1 MAGNTGAE
9 KYIGKLML
17 DISDV
22 KKQIDEVNAWLGK
35 IGANINLEDKLSKKV
50 STALQK
56 LVDEAKKAGAE
67 AQKAVTDITKG
78 DNLHGL
84 ESNMAKVASV
94 VSTTVRTTQ
103 DGIGKVVSSVTSG
116 FDAAGNKIR
125 EFANAEG
132 EITRRTTEVTNA
144 VQQAVSIYQK
154 LFEVGTKIN
163 DMEAKG
169 DTKST
174 AYLKATQ
181 DVARLY
187 QELGKVDEATKKAAQ
202 STQEYARAEELFN
215 AAAEMAEQRATEA
228 AQKESAEIDRL
239 VQKVEQADERK
250 AAAAE
255 RAAEREAQAAEKAAQ
270 RELKEREKLTAMYRQ
285 MFDEQEKKHDLSNQ
299 ELQELDKL
307 IAKYQEYYSLESQK
321 IKAVN
326 SGDLENADIFRSR
339 AQAIWEEISA
349 IEAEKP
355 KLIELAGAAEQV
367 TKAIRDWQN
376 AANAGQVKSDS
387 IINKQEI
394 ENTKQA
400 LDGLIAK
407 YQEYY
412 NLESQKINAVHKG
425 DLDSADVFRS
435 RAQALWEEIQ
445 AIEAANP
452 KLAELASESDKVTAA
467 VQRWQTTAT
476 NGEMQ
481 AEKVFGT
488 QTIAKA
494 KQLYF
499 DLTDAIKN
507 YNAAKKAADSDGM
520 SGAQARI
527 DATMQEVQL
536 IEQAVQETNMESG
549 AKQQVLNY
557 IRQCTTAQAQ
567 HNAEIAGAAK
577 ETGNVV
583 MRTNELES
591 QMTGLLTRMFSIMAV
606 IRSISN
612 LIKSTVEYVSEYSD
626 KMNEIQMITLKTD
639 EEINDLANTYR
650 NLAEMMNVSSLDMAD
665 AAIYFTRQGL
675 GAEEIEKRLRNVTMY
690 AKAAN
695 VEFKDASEIITAVV
709 NSMGLAEQEM
719 EDGRNAAQRVADVFL
734 KVGDIAATN
743 GQEIGEAMQ
752 KAAAAAGAFG
762 MSFEWLA
769 SYIATVSETTR
780 QEARTIGTALNTI
793 IARLHQ
799 IKQQGY
805 NSEDET
811 KINDVQKALA
821 KIGVT
826 LMDNNNEWRDMDT
839 IFQEIGAQWDTLDG
853 KTKSYI
859 ATTMAGVKQQNV
871 FLALMNDLGKE
882 NLETTEHE
890 SRAWELYAKAIDSA
904 GTAEEKYAV
913 YKDSVAASQERLNI
927 AQEKFYALLDSSVI
941 KNWNDMLAGLITNIT
956 NGAEAWGSWNI
967 ILPAVASGI
976 LMVVTA
982 LKLTK
987 AHAAGI
993 ENLFTNHPIIT
1004 ATGAAAAALFVL
1016 VEALSTVANATAV
1029 ARGKFNEANEAL
1041 SEINKNVEQAKVMSN
1056 GLATMY
1062 EETGGKV
1069 RLTTADLEKYSSTL
1083 EEIEK
1088 ISPEAKKTVDAFRDG
1103 AIDQQTAVA
1112 KLNEEL
1118 EKYVKNEQIISGL
1131 NLVKKYNNYQG
1142 SDNSANAFT
1151 SGYNNWSEGWFG
1163 GKTGSEGF
1171 ASALKHAY
1179 EETLTWDTWQSALDL
1194 VTGKINV
1201 NSGKY
1206 MTQEIFDK
1214 IRDMVENDVDWSV
1227 IGGVIWRDMFS
1238 GDTSYDVN
1246 SAIKAEVNAMVDE
1259 VVNTAS
1265 MTMSE
1270 FDGSAVREKLVSM
1283 LFDIDGNMRNDL
1295 NESGKIVADFVN
1307 QMLNAG
1313 FDASQ
1318 LMSPYERL
1326 MGFAGNL
1333 FGKLS
1338 SDMVTQIA
1346 QISNNNPKIVDEIA
1360 DAYNQLIAMGF
1371 SKVDIAEIMKNANVY
1386 DWADATNLMIDHI
1399 KQSILNKTGYKQLG
1413 ELVEDDEGNETWD
1426 EGLWG
1431 ELDIET
1437 LKLIDS
1443 LVDAGVT
1450 LRDIQNVMDDS
1461 GSVDE
1466 FSSKISDLAKELGA
1480 ELPEEGDKATKSL
1493 KDLIKDIKTYKS
1505 EMSSLD
1511 KLYDK
1516 AVKNGKV
1523 TLDDVLGSG
1532 LADDYPELLMIYDN
1546 VDNLIAKI
1554 KELRELNVGKIAQ
1567 TVSDIMWNSESEAK
1581 RSPFADQIAEAGLT
1595 TLKEYRDML
1604 EQSGADFSE
1613 VDEYVNNSA
1622 DAIKEAAAKTEE
1634 AAETWLAAQ
1643 AKIAETTDQVN
1654 WAKSNGF
1661 IDQVNELQGTI
1672 ETNGVEAALDVWNGF
1687 TEEMRKAIANE
1698 YPNMIRA
1705 LNEVDQEIK
1714 KDSASTEAATKAQKN
1729 LNAELKNS
1737 ARYANAK
1744 NFKEIYEATKK
1755 LSEGTISAKDAYT
1768 AFNKEA
1774 DKVTKAY
1781 EDILDVQNKLA
1792 YNAKEINKDN
1802 QQSIDASDVSNLA
1815 SMLNMTADQILA
1827 DFPAA
1832 VAMFDELTSSTG
1844 DFTQALNALNEAAF
1858 IRITGT
1864 SEADFSEI
1872 KDGLISVQNMAQ
1884 ETVNM
1889 LLATGQWT
1897 IDTVPLNTEAWVQQK
1912 DGSWNLEKLTSV
1924 TQILKPTGANPFG
1937 RNSSVAQ
1944 KRDTTQKKKKN
1955 RSSGGG
1961 GGTKN
1966 NKANEHPQTEVEL
1979 MLNRM
1984 AQVQAIIESQQAFYQ
1999 SQSKYYNQTGQL
2011 QGVIGYSQKE
2021 IQVLEAQND
2030 VLRQNIEQIDKYR
2043 KQKEAEL
2050 EALDVS
2056 DDKYEEVRDDLER
2069 LQKAHQ
2075 EYTRQVI
2082 DNKTAID
2089 QLNETIKDTQ
2099 KKIRDMQ
2106 IKIREQIYKA
2116 IEDREKKAKNMLQN
2130 EITMENTILDIIK
2143 RKYEIERDKIIE
2155 NTEARITALQEEK
2168 DLLSEQ
2174 LRIRKEM
2181 AEEEDKAAKL
2191 AQLEAN
2197 YNRIVADPT
2206 RAKEAKK
2213 IQDEINALRKEMA
2226 WDAAEKEVE
2235 AQQDSIDQQIT
2246 SLEDYK
2252 QYIEE
2257 YYEDLFA
2264 HPAKLIEEM
2273 RNIITRT
2280 DDEILDWLKQNS
2292 EEYAASSENT
2302 QHQMVNTWSDTLD
2315 EMRGRIKTYWDE
2327 VEEIIAGGDDKIIQ
2341 FLIDN
2346 SEDYAKAGKLQ
2357 AEKYVDEWREELE
2370 DLHKAL
2376 EAAFTIDAPNYVVM
2390 DPGAGGS
2397 SGGGSGGGG
2406 GGGSSGGS
2414 QKNQNE
2420 TQKEDHG
2427 YSFVYKNKRYS
2438 DTGYVSKRQAQNGA
2452 NNHIDR
2458 LRSGATKA
2466 EADRWESLA
2475 RDTLYVYK
2483 NGGIADFTGPAWL
2496 DGSKRNPERILSP
2509 YQTKLF
2515 ESMVQA
2521 LEKMSTI
2528 SIPSMPNFG
2537 NLELTGSGGVNVGDI
2552 IVNVDNLDTDDDYEE
2567 LAEKVSEVLMERIGR
2582 TTVVGGLRINS

>member
-1 MAGNTGAE
+1 MAGKAGSE

-17 DISDV
+17 DITDIQAKAEEVNKILGKLGVGAKVDLSDKVSKEV
-22 KKQIDEVNAWLGK
+22 KKQLDEVVKTIEAGQKK
-35 IGANINLEDKLSKKV
+35 INDA
-50 STALQK
+50 
-56 LVDEAKKAGAE
+56 
-67 AQKAVTDITKG
+67 AQKAV
-78 DNLHGL
+78 
-84 ESNMAKVASV
+84 ES
-94 VSTTVRTTQ
+94 
-103 DGIGKVVSSVTSG
+103 I
-116 FDAAGNKIR
+116 NKI
-125 EFANAEG
+125 G
-132 EITRRTTEVTNA
+132 
-144 VQQAVSIYQK
+144 S
-154 LFEVGTKIN
+154 
-163 DMEAKG
+163 AKA
-169 DTKST
+169 DS
-174 AYLKATQ
+174 
-181 DVARLY
+181 
-187 QELGKVDEATKKAAQ
+187 
-202 STQEYARAEELFN
+202 
-215 AAAEMAEQRATEA
+215 
-228 AQKESAEIDRL
+228 KESALMDKLE
-239 VQKVEQADERK
+239 QKVLAFENKMQAEADKTLVKVESNAAK
-250 AAAAE
+250 EAAAVE
-255 RAAEREAQAAEKAAQ
+255 RAEDRKRAAREKEEKRYQQVWDKINYNERVKASEEASKREAAA
-270 RELKEREKLTAMYRQ
+270 
-285 MFDEQEKKHDLSNQ
+285 
-299 ELQELDKL
+299 LDTL
-307 IAKYQEYYSLESQK
+307 IKKYQEYYNLESQK

-339 AQAIWEEISA
+339 AQGIWEEISA
-349 IEAEKP
+349 IEAENP
-355 KLIELAGAAEQV
+355 KLAELAGTTEQV

-452 KLAELASESDKVTAA
+452 KLAELANESDKVTAA

-549 AKQQVLNY
+549 AKQQVLNF
-557 IRQCTTAQAQ
+557 IRQCITAQAQ

-719 EDGRNAAQRVADVFL
+719 KDGRNAAQRVADVFL
-734 KVGDIAATN
+734 KVGDSAATS

-752 KAAAAAGAFG
+752 KAAASAGAFG

-927 AQEKFYALLDSSVI
+927 AQEKFYSLLDSNVI
-941 KNWNDMLAGLITNIT
+941 KSWNDMLAGLITNIT
-956 NGAEAWGSWNI
+956 NGAEAWNSWNI

-993 ENLFTNHPIIT
+993 ENLFTNHPIVT
-1004 ATGAAAAALFVL
+1004 AIGAAAAALFVL
-1016 VEALSTVANATAV
+1016 VETLSTVANATAV

-1041 SEINKNVEQAKVMSN
+1041 SEVNANIQQANVMVN

-1069 RLTTADLEKYSSTL
+1069 RLTTADLEKYNSTL

-1088 ISPEAKKTVDAFRDG
+1088 ISPEAKKTVEAFRDG
-1103 AIDQQTAVA
+1103 AIDQQTAIA

-1118 EKYVKNEQIISGL
+1118 EKYIKNEQIISGL

-1142 SDNSANAFT
+1142 ADNSAGAFT

-1171 ASALKHAY
+1171 ANALKHAY
-1179 EETLTWDTWQSALDL
+1179 EETLTWDTWQSAGDL
-1194 VTGKINV
+1194 LTGKINV

-1238 GDTSYDVN
+1238 GDTSYDVK
-1246 SAIKAEVNAMVDE
+1246 SAIKDEVNAMVDE

-1270 FDGSAVREKLVSM
+1270 FDASAVRERLVSM
-1283 LFDIDGNMRNDL
+1283 LFDADGNMRNDL

-1399 KQSILNKTGYKQLG
+1399 KQSILKKTGYKQLG

-1567 TVSDIMWNSESEAK
+1567 TVSDIMWNSESEAN
-1581 RSPFADQIAEAGLT
+1581 RSPFAEQIAEAGLT

-1613 VDEYVNNSA
+1613 VDEYVNHSA
-1622 DAIKEAAAKTEE
+1622 EAIKEAAEATEE

-1698 YPNMIRA
+1698 YPNLIRA

-1737 ARYANAK
+1737 SRYANAK
-1744 NFKEIYEATKK
+1744 NFKEIYDATKK

-1802 QQSIDASDVSNLA
+1802 QQSIDAGDVSNLA
-1815 SMLNMTADQILA
+1815 SMLGMTADQILA

-1937 RNSSVAQ
+1937 RNSSVAN
-1944 KRDTTQKKKKN
+1944 KRDTTQKKN
-1955 RSSGGG
+1955 RSSGGGG

-2011 QGVIGYSQKE
+2011 QGVIGYSRKE
-2021 IQVLEAQND
+2021 IEVLTAQNE
-2030 VLRQNIEQIDKYR
+2030 VLQQNIDQIDEYR
-2043 KQKEAEL
+2043 KKKEAEL
-2050 EALDVS
+2050 ATLDVS

-2130 EITMENTILDIIK
+2130 EISMENTILDIIK

-2155 NTEARITALQEEK
+2155 NTDARITALQEEK

-2226 WDAAEKEVE
+2226 WDAAEKEVK

-2280 DDEILDWLKQNS
+2280 DDEILDWLKENS

-2302 QHQMVNTWSDTLD
+2302 QRQMVDTWGDTLD

-2327 VEEIIAGGDDKIIQ
+2327 VEEIIAGGDDNIIQ

-2390 DPGAGGS
+2390 DPSAGGS
-2397 SGGGSGGGG
+2397 SGGGSSGGG
-2406 GGGSSGGS
+2406 GGGSGGGGNKDKDTTEQKTKKWHVHGTDQQGRQTAFGVTYDTEKQAKDAVQKAQKQGWTNLSIS
-2414 QKNQNE
+2414 Q
-2420 TQKEDHG
+2420 
-2427 YSFVYKNKRYS
+2427 YKR
-2438 DTGYVSKRQAQNGA
+2438 
-2452 NNHIDR
+2452 
-2458 LRSGATKA
+2458 
-2466 EADRWESLA
+2466 
-2475 RDTLYVYK
+2475 
-2483 NGGIADFTGPAWL
+2483 GGIADFTGPAWL
-2496 DGSKRNPERILSP
+2496 DGTKQDPERILSP

-2521 LEKMSTI
+2521 LERMSTI

-2537 NLELTGSGGVNVGDI
+2537 GITSGSESNVSVGDI

-2567 LAEKVSEVLMERIGR
+2567 LARKVSEVLMERIGR
-2582 TTVVGGLRINS
+2582 TAVVGGLRINSI

>member
-22 KKQIDEVNAWLGK
+22 KKQIDDVNAWLGK
-35 IGANINLEDKLSKKV
+35 IGANINLEDKLSQKV
-50 STALQK
+50 SAALQK
-56 LVDEAKKAGAE
+56 LVNEAKQAGEEASKALAEGASKSKFDTIYEKMEQKMLAFENKMQAE
-67 AQKAVTDITKG
+67 AEKAI
-78 DNLHGL
+78 
-84 ESNMAKVASV
+84 AKADQ
-94 VSTTVRTTQ
+94 RAERE
-103 DGIGKVVSSVTSG
+103 
-116 FDAAGNKIR
+116 AA
-125 EFANAEG
+125 A
-132 EITRRTTEVTNA
+132 TE
-144 VQQAVSIYQK
+144 
-154 LFEVGTKIN
+154 
-163 DMEAKG
+163 
-169 DTKST
+169 
-174 AYLKATQ
+174 
-181 DVARLY
+181 
-187 QELGKVDEATKKAAQ
+187 
-202 STQEYARAEELFN
+202 RAEERKRQAREKQEQRYQQVWDKAARDREAQDAKEAAN
-215 AAAEMAEQRATEA
+215 IDKQIAKYEAQDAKRAASAEKAAEREEQARAKKEAAYNDMWHRAEQQREQELAAEEAKLEQEVAKAEEA
-228 AQKESAEIDRL
+228 AQRKAQIEEEA
-239 VQKVEQADERK
+239 AAK
-250 AAAAE
+250 AAAARAKQEADYQLVWDKASYEQRQAAIRQYQQDIENYSKALAAYFTEIDNLQKQLVSRNITEGSE
-255 RAAEREAQAAEKAAQ
+255 RYKAFTDNIARLKEEAQQ
-270 RELKEREKLTAMYRQ
+270 
-285 MFDEQEKKHDLSNQ
+285 
-299 ELQELDKL
+299 
-307 IAKYQEYYSLESQK
+307 
-321 IKAVN
+321 
-326 SGDLENADIFRSR
+326 
-339 AQAIWEEISA
+339 
-349 IEAEKP
+349 
-355 KLIELAGAAEQV
+355 AGASLDQAGKQTAASMQNVQTAVANLSKSSASIRDSKTPDYLKQV
-367 TKAIRDWQN
+367 TVAY
-376 AANAGQVKSDS
+376 
-387 IINKQEI
+387 
-394 ENTKQA
+394 NT
-400 LDGLIAK
+400 L
-407 YQEYY
+407 
-412 NLESQKINAVHKG
+412 
-425 DLDSADVFRS
+425 R
-435 RAQALWEEIQ
+435 
-445 AIEAANP
+445 
-452 KLAELASESDKVTAA
+452 
-467 VQRWQTTAT
+467 
-476 NGEMQ
+476 
-481 AEKVFGT
+481 
-488 QTIAKA
+488 
-494 KQLYF
+494 
-499 DLTDAIKN
+499 DAINN
-507 YNAAKKAADSDGM
+507 YNIAKKANNTSDMQTWQAEIDKQMGVI
-520 SGAQARI
+520 SGVEQIVGSLNIEKNVREQI
-527 DATMQEVQL
+527 VLKIQE
-536 IEQAVQETNMESG
+536 
-549 AKQQVLNY
+549 AKTLQDGFTKGVVGG
-557 IRQCTTAQAQ
+557 TTAAS
-567 HNAEIAGAAK
+567 
-577 ETGNVV
+577 
-583 MRTNELES
+583 ELES

-606 IRSISN
+606 IRSISS
-612 LIKSTVEYVSEYSD
+612 LIQNTVKYVSEYSD

-639 EEINDLANTYR
+639 AEVAELADTYR
-650 NLAEMMNVSSLDMAD
+650 DLAEMMNVSSLDMAD

-734 KVGDIAATN
+734 KVGDSAATS

-752 KAAAAAGAFG
+752 KAAASAGAFG

-982 LKLTK
+982 LKLTN

-993 ENLFTNHPIIT
+993 VNLFTKHPIVT
-1004 ATGAAAAALFVL
+1004 AIGAAAAALFVL
-1016 VEALSTVANATAV
+1016 VEAFSSVANATAV
-1029 ARGKFNEANEAL
+1029 ARGKFNEANEAV

-1088 ISPEAKKTVDAFRDG
+1088 ISPEAKKTVEAFRDG

-1171 ASALKHAY
+1171 ANALKHAY

-1283 LFDIDGNMRNDL
+1283 LFDIDGNVRNDI
-1295 NESGKIVADFVN
+1295 NESGKIVANFVN

-1338 SDMVTQIA
+1338 SDMVSQIA
-1346 QISNNNPKIVDEIA
+1346 QISNNNPKIVDAIA

-1399 KQSILNKTGYKQLG
+1399 KQSILKKTGYKQLG

-1466 FSSKISDLAKELGA
+1466 FSSKISDLSKELGV

-1532 LADDYPELLMIYDN
+1532 LVDDYPELLMIYDN

-1567 TVSDIMWNSESEAK
+1567 TVSDIMWNSESEAN
-1581 RSPFADQIAEAGLT
+1581 RSPFAEQIAEAGLT

-1622 DAIKEAAAKTEE
+1622 EAIKEAAAATEE

-1643 AKIAETTDQVN
+1643 AKIAETTEQVN

-1698 YPNMIRA
+1698 YPNLIRA

-2155 NTEARITALQEEK
+2155 NTDARIAALQEEK

-2226 WDAAEKEVE
+2226 WDAAEKEVK
-2235 AQQDSIDQQIT
+2235 AQQDSIDQQVT

-2257 YYEDLFA
+2257 YYEDLFE

-2390 DPGAGGS
+2390 DPSTGNSGS
-2397 SGGGSGGGG
+2397 SSSGGGG
-2406 GGGSSGGS
+2406 GSGSGGG
-2414 QKNQNE
+2414 K
-2420 TQKEDHG
+2420 TDHG
-2427 YSFVYKNKRYS
+2427 YSFTYGGKTYSKNGFKTQDEANSAMKERVKKEVGGTAGTSSSYVGQAIRAIQNSATVYAK
-2438 DTGYVSKRQAQNGA
+2438 
-2452 NNHIDR
+2452 
-2458 LRSGATKA
+2458 
-2466 EADRWESLA
+2466 
-2475 RDTLYVYK
+2475 
-2483 NGGIADFTGPAWL
+2483 GGIADFTGPAWL
-2496 DGSKRNPERILSP
+2496 DGTKQDPERILSP

-2537 NLELTGSGGVNVGDI
+2537 NLELTGNGSVNVGDI

-2567 LAEKVSEVLMERIGR
+2567 LADKVSEVLMERIGR
-2582 TTVVGGLRINS
+2582 TAVVGGLRINPI

>member
-35 IGANINLEDKLSKKV
+35 IGANINLEDTLSKKV
-50 STALQK
+50 SAALQK
-56 LVDEAKKAGAE
+56 LVDEAKKAGTEVEKAMQESAKTGVNTDELKKATQAWKEYYELMAKSQRAANSGQTNLAEFYEREAKAIIENVQALREQAE
-67 AQKAVTDITKG
+67 ATKTVQKAMQGYQAARQAGVDKAEAAARRDAAKAAREEAKAQQELQKEIDASNKAKQKAQQLIDNQKAAEERDAIEAMVTLLKRKADMETQATK
-78 DNLHGL
+78 
-84 ESNMAKVASV
+84 AV
-94 VSTTVRTTQ
+94 
-103 DGIGKVVSSVTSG
+103 
-116 FDAAGNKIR
+116 AAGNVDN
-125 EFANAEG
+125 ANLYLEQVKQIEAL
-132 EITRRTTEVTNA
+132 IA
-144 VQQAVSIYQK
+144 ALDK
-154 LFEVGTKIN
+154 LFPGLEK
-163 DMEAKG
+163 E
-169 DTKST
+169 
-174 AYLKATQ
+174 
-181 DVARLY
+181 ARLNDEVAQAELRRQAAVNTAKQKSEQINY
-187 QELGKVDEATKKAAQ
+187 KDQEAAVKAYADALVALYNKQAEINNLMASGKLKEG
-202 STQEYARAEELFN
+202 TQEYEDAMAALERCGNRAKEAGEKLAGMGVDANSAVEGMARVEE
-215 AAAEMAEQRATEA
+215 
-228 AQKESAEIDRL
+228 
-239 VQKVEQADERK
+239 
-250 AAAAE
+250 
-255 RAAEREAQAAEKAAQ
+255 AAEK
-270 RELKEREKLTAMYRQ
+270 L
-285 MFDEQEKKHDLSNQ
+285 
-299 ELQELDKL
+299 
-307 IAKYQEYYSLESQK
+307 
-321 IKAVN
+321 V
-326 SGDLENADIFRSR
+326 
-339 AQAIWEEISA
+339 
-349 IEAEKP
+349 
-355 KLIELAGAAEQV
+355 
-367 TKAIRDWQN
+367 
-376 AANAGQVKSDS
+376 
-387 IINKQEI
+387 
-394 ENTKQA
+394 
-400 LDGLIAK
+400 
-407 YQEYY
+407 
-412 NLESQKINAVHKG
+412 
-425 DLDSADVFRS
+425 
-435 RAQALWEEIQ
+435 
-445 AIEAANP
+445 
-452 KLAELASESDKVTAA
+452 ASEDRLA
-467 VQRWQTTAT
+467 VADTSGHLT
-476 NGEMQ
+476 
-481 AEKVFGT
+481 
-488 QTIAKA
+488 KA
-494 KQLYF
+494 KQLYI

-507 YNAAKKAADSDGM
+507 YNAEKQKGNELGM
-520 SGAQARI
+520 NTQQARI
-527 DATMQEVQL
+527 DGIMTEVGILQ
-536 IEQAVQETNMESG
+536 QAVQQSNLEAD
-549 AKQQVLNY
+549 AKQNILN
-557 IRQCTTAQAQ
+557 IIQQCTTAENQ
-567 HNAEIAGAAK
+567 HLASINKSVGA
-577 ETGNVV
+577 TG
-583 MRTNELES
+583 ELES
-591 QMTGLLTRMFSIMAV
+591 QVTGLVTRYLSLMAV
-606 IRSISN
+606 IRMISS
-612 LIKSTVEYVSEYSD
+612 LIQNTVEYVTAYSD

-639 EEINDLANTYR
+639 EEVAGLAETYR
-650 NLAEMMNVSSLDMAD
+650 DLAEMMNVSSLDMAD

-675 GAEEIEKRLRNVTMY
+675 SAAEIEKRLKNVTMY

-734 KVGDIAATN
+734 KVGDSAATS

-752 KAAAAAGAFG
+752 KAAASAGAFG

-882 NLETTEHE
+882 NAETTEHE

-913 YKDSVAASQERLNI
+913 YKDSVAASQERLNV

-956 NGAEAWGSWNI
+956 HGAEAWGSWNI

-993 ENLFTNHPIIT
+993 ENLFTNHPIVT
-1004 ATGAAAAALFVL
+1004 AIGAAAAALFVL
-1016 VEALSTVANATAV
+1016 VEAFSSVANATAV

-1088 ISPEAKKTVDAFRDG
+1088 ISPEAKKTVEAFRDG
-1103 AIDQQTAVA
+1103 AIDQRTAVE

-1142 SDNSANAFT
+1142 SDNSAGAFT

-1171 ASALKHAY
+1171 ANALKHAY

-1238 GDTSYDVN
+1238 GDNSYDVN

-1283 LFDIDGNMRNDL
+1283 LFDADGNMRNDL

-1346 QISNNNPKIVDEIA
+1346 QISNNNPKIVDAIA

-1399 KQSILNKTGYKQLG
+1399 KQSILKKTGYKQLG

-1443 LVDAGVT
+1443 LVDAGVN

-1532 LADDYPELLMIYDN
+1532 LVDDYPELLMIYDN

-1581 RSPFADQIAEAGLT
+1581 RSPFAEQIAEAGLT

-1622 DAIKEAAAKTEE
+1622 EAIKEAAEKTEE

-1698 YPNMIRA
+1698 YPNLIRA

-1714 KDSASTEAATKAQKN
+1714 KDSSSAEAATKAQKN

-1737 ARYANAK
+1737 SRYANAK

-1781 EDILDVQNKLA
+1781 EDILDVQNKLD

-1924 TQILKPTGANPFG
+1924 TQILKPTGSNPFG

-1944 KRDTTQKKKKN
+1944 KRDTTQKKN

-1966 NKANEHPQTEVEL
+1966 NKSNEHPQTEVEL

-1984 AQVQAIIESQQAFYQ
+1984 AQVQAIMESQQAFYQ

-2011 QGVIGYSQKE
+2011 QGVIGYSRKE
-2021 IQVLEAQND
+2021 IEVLTAQNK
-2030 VLRQNIEQIDKYR
+2030 VLQQNIDQIDEYR
-2043 KQKEAEL
+2043 RKKEAEL
-2050 EALDVS
+2050 ATLNVS

-2130 EITMENTILDIIK
+2130 EISMENTILDIIK
-2143 RKYEIERDKIIE
+2143 RKYEIERDRIIS
-2155 NTEARITALQEEK
+2155 NTESRITALQEER

-2174 LRIRKEM
+2174 LQIRKEM
-2181 AEEEDKAAKL
+2181 QEAEDKAAKL
-2191 AQLEAN
+2191 AQLEVQ
-2197 YNRIVADPT
+2197 YQRIMADPT
-2206 RAKEAKK
+2206 RRKEAQK
-2213 IQDEINALRKEMA
+2213 IKDQIDDLRNEIA
-2226 WDAAEKEVE
+2226 WEEAENEVK
-2235 AQQDSIDQQIT
+2235 AQQASIDQQT
-2246 SLEDYK
+2246 ESLEDYK

-2257 YYEDLFA
+2257 YYEDLFE
-2264 HPAKLIEEM
+2264 HPQKLIEEM
-2273 RNIITRT
+2273 RDIITRT
-2280 DDEILDWLKQNS
+2280 DDEIMAWLEQNS
-2292 EEYAASSENT
+2292 EEYANATENT
-2302 QHQMVNTWSDTLD
+2302 QQQMRDTWSDTLD
-2315 EMRGRIKTYWDE
+2315 EMRGRIRTYWDE
-2327 VEEIIAGGDDKIIQ
+2327 VEEIIAGGDDNIVQ

-2346 SEDYAKAGKLQ
+2346 SEDYAKAGRLQ
-2357 AEKYVDEWREELE
+2357 AEKYVEEWRDELE

-2376 EAAFTIDAPNYVVM
+2376 EEAFTIDAPNYSVLE
-2390 DPGAGGS
+2390 PSQGSGSGGS
-2397 SGGGSGGGG
+2397 SGGG
-2406 GGGSSGGS
+2406 GGGSSGGN
-2414 QKNQNE
+2414 QKTQKE

-2427 YSFVYKNKRYS
+2427 YSFVYKNKRYA

-2452 NNHIDR
+2452 DNHIDR

-2496 DGSKRNPERILSP
+2496 DGSMRNPERVLSP

-2521 LEKMSTI
+2521 LERMSTI
-2528 SIPSMPNFG
+2528 TVPTMPNFG
-2537 NLELTGSGGVNVGDI
+2537 KMDMTGGGSVSVGDI
-2552 IVNVDNLDTDDDYEE
+2552 IVNVDNLDTDADYEE
-2567 LAEKVSEVLMERIGR
+2567 LADKVSDVLMERIGR
-2582 TTVVGGLRINS
+2582 TAFVGGLRING

>member
-17 DISDV
+17 DISEV
-22 KKQIDEVNAWLGK
+22 QKQITEVNTWLGK
-35 IGANINLEDKLSKKV
+35 IGANINLEDTLSKKV
-50 STALQK
+50 SAALQK
-56 LVDEAKKAGAE
+56 LVDEAKKAGTEVGKAMQTGVSTDELKKATQAWKEYYELMAKSQRAANSGQTNLAEFYEREAKAIIENVQSLREQAE
-67 AQKAVTDITKG
+67 AIKTVQKAMQGYQAARQAGVDKAEAAARRDAAKAAREEAKAQKELQKEIDASNKAKQKAQQLIDNQKAAEERDAIEAMVTLLKRKADMETQATK
-78 DNLHGL
+78 
-84 ESNMAKVASV
+84 AV
-94 VSTTVRTTQ
+94 
-103 DGIGKVVSSVTSG
+103 
-116 FDAAGNKIR
+116 AAGNVDN
-125 EFANAEG
+125 ANLYLEQVRQIEAL
-132 EITRRTTEVTNA
+132 IA
-144 VQQAVSIYQK
+144 ALDK
-154 LFEVGTKIN
+154 LFPGLEK
-163 DMEAKG
+163 E
-169 DTKST
+169 
-174 AYLKATQ
+174 
-181 DVARLY
+181 ARLNDEVAQAELRRQDAVNTAKQKSEQINY
-187 QELGKVDEATKKAAQ
+187 KEQEAAVKAYADALVALYNKQAEINNLMASGKLKEG
-202 STQEYARAEELFN
+202 TQEYEDAMAALERCGNRAKEAGEKLAGMGVDANSAVEGMARVEE
-215 AAAEMAEQRATEA
+215 
-228 AQKESAEIDRL
+228 
-239 VQKVEQADERK
+239 
-250 AAAAE
+250 
-255 RAAEREAQAAEKAAQ
+255 AAEK
-270 RELKEREKLTAMYRQ
+270 L
-285 MFDEQEKKHDLSNQ
+285 
-299 ELQELDKL
+299 
-307 IAKYQEYYSLESQK
+307 
-321 IKAVN
+321 V
-326 SGDLENADIFRSR
+326 
-339 AQAIWEEISA
+339 
-349 IEAEKP
+349 
-355 KLIELAGAAEQV
+355 
-367 TKAIRDWQN
+367 
-376 AANAGQVKSDS
+376 
-387 IINKQEI
+387 
-394 ENTKQA
+394 
-400 LDGLIAK
+400 
-407 YQEYY
+407 
-412 NLESQKINAVHKG
+412 
-425 DLDSADVFRS
+425 
-435 RAQALWEEIQ
+435 
-445 AIEAANP
+445 
-452 KLAELASESDKVTAA
+452 ASEDRLA
-467 VQRWQTTAT
+467 VADTSGYLT
-476 NGEMQ
+476 
-481 AEKVFGT
+481 
-488 QTIAKA
+488 KA
-494 KQLYF
+494 KQLYI

-507 YNAAKKAADSDGM
+507 YNAEKQKGNELGM
-520 SGAQARI
+520 NTQQARI
-527 DATMQEVQL
+527 DGIMTEVGILQ
-536 IEQAVQETNMESG
+536 QAVQQSNLEAD
-549 AKQQVLNY
+549 AKQNILN
-557 IRQCTTAQAQ
+557 IIQQCTTAENQ
-567 HNAEIAGAAK
+567 HLASINKSTGA
-577 ETGNVV
+577 TG
-583 MRTNELES
+583 ELES
-591 QMTGLLTRMFSIMAV
+591 QVKGLVTRYLSLMAV
-606 IRSISN
+606 IRMINS
-612 LIKSTVEYVSEYSD
+612 LIQNTVEYVTAYSD

-639 EEINDLANTYR
+639 AEVAELADTYR
-650 NLAEMMNVSSLDMAD
+650 DLAEMMNVSSLDMAD

-734 KVGDIAATN
+734 KVGDSAATS

-752 KAAAAAGAFG
+752 KAAASAGAFG

-882 NLETTEHE
+882 NAETTEHE
-890 SRAWELYAKAIDSA
+890 SRAWELYTKAINSA

-927 AQEKFYALLDSSVI
+927 AQEKFYSLLDSSVI

-976 LMVVTA
+976 LMVVAA

-987 AHAAGI
+987 AQAAGI
-993 ENLFTNHPIIT
+993 ENLFTNHPIVT
-1004 ATGAAAAALFVL
+1004 AIGAAAAALFVL
-1016 VEALSTVANATAV
+1016 VEAFSSVANATAV

-1041 SEINKNVEQAKVMSN
+1041 SEISKNVEQAKVMSN

-1103 AIDQQTAVA
+1103 AIDQQTAVS
-1112 KLNEEL
+1112 KLNDEL

-1163 GKTGSEGF
+1163 GKNGSEGF
-1171 ASALKHAY
+1171 ANALKHAY
-1179 EETLTWDTWQSALDL
+1179 EETLTWDTWQSAGDL
-1194 VTGKINV
+1194 ITGKINV

-1283 LFDIDGNMRNDL
+1283 LFDIDGNVRNDI
-1295 NESGKIVADFVN
+1295 NESGKIVANFVN

-1346 QISNNNPKIVDEIA
+1346 QISNNNPKIVDAIA
-1360 DAYNQLIAMGF
+1360 DAYNQLISMGF

-1399 KQSILNKTGYKQLG
+1399 KQSILKKTGYKQLG

-1532 LADDYPELLMIYDN
+1532 LADEYPELLMIYDN

-1622 DAIKEAAAKTEE
+1622 EAIKEAAEKTEE

-1643 AKIAETTDQVN
+1643 AKIAETTEQVN

-1661 IDQVNELQGTI
+1661 VEQISALQNTI

-1687 TEEMRKAIANE
+1687 SEEMQKAIANE
-1698 YPNMIRA
+1698 YPNLIRA
-1705 LNEVDQEIK
+1705 LNDVDKEIK
-1714 KDSASTEAATKAQKN
+1714 EDSSSVEILTQAHKN
-1729 LNAELKNS
+1729 LNKALDNS
-1737 ARYANAK
+1737 KKYATAQ
-1744 NFKEIYEATKK
+1744 NFKKTYEAIQK
-1755 LSEGTISAKDAYT
+1755 LEKGTISAADAFDVFYSET
-1768 AFNKEA
+1768 
-1774 DKVTKAY
+1774 DKITKAQ
-1781 EDILDVQNKLA
+1781 E
-1792 YNAKEINKDN
+1792 EINTATDKMADGVEL
-1802 QQSIDASDVSNLA
+1802 AVSDVNDLA
-1815 SMLNMTADQILA
+1815 GVLGISADQILQ
-1827 DFPAA
+1827 DFPGA
-1832 VAMFDELTSSTG
+1832 VDMFNHLIGRTG
-1844 DFTQALNALNEAAF
+1844 DLQAAFDALNEAAF
-1858 IRITGT
+1858 IRITGV
-1864 SEADFSEI
+1864 ADVDFSALTNGLKVVGEDAEEVI
-1872 KDGLISVQNMAQ
+1872 K
-1884 ETVNM
+1884 
-1889 LLATGQWT
+1889 LLEATGQWKLERKKL
-1897 IDTVPLNTEAWVQQK
+1897 DGEMPVLNGNKITLEGVQGFQ
-1912 DGSWNLEKLTSV
+1912 D
-1924 TQILKPTGANPFG
+1924 ILVPTGNNPYKG
-1937 RNSSVAQ
+1937 TSKSNYSGSNSS
-1944 KRDTTQKKKKN
+1944 KK
-1955 RSSGGG
+1955 SGGG
-1961 GGTKN
+1961 GGGGNKN
-1966 NKANEHPQTEVEL
+1966 NNSNQMTEVEL

-1984 AQVQAIIESQQAFYQ
+1984 EQMQAIIESQQGFYSAQ
-1999 SQSKYYNQTGQL
+1999 SNYYKQTGHL

-2030 VLRQNIEQIDKYR
+2030 VLKQNIEQIDKYR
-2043 KQKEAEL
+2043 QQKEAEL

-2056 DDKYEEVRDDLER
+2056 DEKYEEVRDDLDK
-2069 LQKAHQ
+2069 LQKTHQ
-2075 EYTRQVI
+2075 QYTKQVVE
-2082 DNKTAID
+2082 NETAID
-2089 QLNETIKDTQ
+2089 QLNETIKETQ
-2099 KKIRDMQ
+2099 KQIRDMQ

-2155 NTEARITALQEEK
+2155 NTDARITALQEEK

-2280 DDEILDWLKQNS
+2280 DDEILDWLKENS

-2302 QHQMVNTWSDTLD
+2302 QRQMVDTWSDTLD

-2376 EAAFTIDAPNYVVM
+2376 EAAFTIDAPDYVVM

-2397 SGGGSGGGG
+2397 GGGGSGGGG
-2406 GGGSSGGS
+2406 SGGGN
-2414 QKNQNE
+2414 QKNQQE

-2496 DGSKRNPERILSP
+2496 DGSTRNPERILSP

-2567 LAEKVSEVLMERIGR
+2567 LANKVSEVLMERIGR

>member
-35 IGANINLEDKLSKKV
+35 IGANINLEDTLSKKV

-84 ESNMAKVASV
+84 ESNMAKVSSV

-144 VQQAVSIYQK
+144 VKQTVDMYVK
-154 LFEVGTKIN
+154 LFELGTKVN

-174 AYLKATQ
+174 AYLKASQ
-181 DVARLY
+181 DIARLY
-187 QELGKVDEATKKAAQ
+187 QELGNVDEATKKAAQ

-239 VQKVEQADERK
+239 VQKAEQADAQK

-255 RAAEREAQAAEKAAQ
+255 RAAEREAAAAAKAAQ
-270 RELKEREKLTAMYRQ
+270 KEIQEREKLTLMYRQ
-285 MFDEQEKKHDLSNQ
+285 MFDEIDRRNNAEMDAKNAQAAKEEQAAVEH
-299 ELQELDKL
+299 L
-307 IAKYQEYYSLESQK
+307 IALYQMYFEYK
-321 IKAVN
+321 TKAVN
-326 SGDLENADIFRSR
+326 AGASGNTASEDMYTNFANSVFKQIQALNELNPILVQTAENSDKVVVAQMAWQNAINSAAAKDAANAEKERAREIQAETIEIEKATQAFIKLEEARSR
-339 AQAIWEEISA
+339 QR
-349 IEAEKP
+349 
-355 KLIELAGAAEQV
+355 LAAEQNGKDSEEYARA
-367 TKAIRDWQN
+367 TKSVEDLNRAFMQYSDNARN
-376 AANAGQVKSDS
+376 AAVHSQEVGVAVDS
-387 IINKQEI
+387 IVDAEIRLREANSRKQEE
-394 ENTKQA
+394 ENTLSRIKQQ
-400 LDGLIAK
+400 
-407 YQEYY
+407 Y
-412 NLESQKINAVHKG
+412 
-425 DLDSADVFRS
+425 F
-435 RAQALWEEIQ
+435 EI
-445 AIEAANP
+445 
-452 KLAELASESDKVTAA
+452 
-467 VQRWQTTAT
+467 
-476 NGEMQ
+476 
-481 AEKVFGT
+481 
-488 QTIAKA
+488 
-494 KQLYF
+494 
-499 DLTDAIKN
+499 TDAIKN
-507 YNAAKKAADSDGM
+507 YNAAKQSGDKQGMAD
-520 SGAQARI
+520 AQARI
-527 DATMQEVQL
+527 DAVAQEVDK
-536 IEQAVQETNMESG
+536 IAEAVDKSNLEAE
-549 AKQQVLNY
+549 AKRQVLNY
-557 IRQCTTAQAQ
+557 IQQCRTAQTQ
-567 HNAEIAGAAK
+567 HNAEI
-577 ETGNVV
+577 GNAV
-583 MRTNELES
+583 TKSTELES
-591 QMTGLLTRMFSIMAV
+591 QMTGLLTRLFSIMAV
-606 IRSISN
+606 IRTIRN
-612 LIKSTVEYVSEYSD
+612 LIKNTVEYVSEYSD

-639 EEINDLANTYR
+639 SEVAELADTYR

-675 GAEEIEKRLRNVTMY
+675 GAAEIEKRLKNVTMY

-709 NSMGLAEQEM
+709 NSMGLVEQEA

-734 KVGDIAATN
+734 KVGDSAATS

-752 KAAAAAGAFG
+752 KAAASAGAFG

-769 SYIATVSETTR
+769 SYIAAVSETTR

-821 KIGVT
+821 KINVT
-826 LMDNNNEWRDMDT
+826 LMDENNEWRDMDT

-927 AQEKFYALLDSSVI
+927 AQEKFYSLLDSDVI
-941 KNWNDMLAGLITNIT
+941 KSWNNALAGFINIL
-956 NGAEAWGSWNI
+956 ND
-967 ILPAVASGI
+967 
-976 LMVVTA
+976 
-982 LKLTK
+982 
-987 AHAAGI
+987 
-993 ENLFTNHPIIT
+993 
-1004 ATGAAAAALFVL
+1004 GAAAMNGWNIAIPAIVAALTAL
-1016 VEALSTVANATAV
+1016 VAVVIKFDAIASTLMAHPVMATISLVSVALVGLTTVISGIAAEIGSAK
-1029 ARGKFNEANEAL
+1029 ARFDEANQAL
-1041 SEINKNVEQAKVMSN
+1041 SESRERMS
-1056 GLATMY
+1056 
-1062 EETGGKV
+1062 E
-1069 RLTTADLEKYSSTL
+1069 LTAAQTQVDNLFADLQ
-1083 EEIEK
+1083 
-1088 ISPEAKKTVDAFRDG
+1088 DG
-1103 AIDQQTAVA
+1103 AKLTSEDLQKYNAQLEQIARVSPAAKTIVDQLKSGFIDQEEAVR
-1112 KLNEEL
+1112 KLNEEMERL
-1118 EKYVKNEQIISGL
+1118 IGNENKYSQVQLLKKYANWQPDETANDSMLYYLNSSWTNWTWGHEQMDNWTDAQKFAYNLKQNWMDTSSVSKMPEEVRQLIENTRKDLLQNKSLTEEQKWGIIGQLVWQEFVGTDSYSIDDALKSRAQSIVDDAINSLSAGL
-1131 NLVKKYNNYQG
+1131 NPTEIKALQRNLMNMLLGEDGKMDEAEYKDIG
-1142 SDNSANAFT
+1142 SKMAKFMS
-1151 SGYNNWSEGWFG
+1151 
-1163 GKTGSEGF
+1163 
-1171 ASALKHAY
+1171 
-1179 EETLTWDTWQSALDL
+1179 
-1194 VTGKINV
+1194 
-1201 NSGKY
+1201 
-1206 MTQEIFDK
+1206 
-1214 IRDMVENDVDWSV
+1214 
-1227 IGGVIWRDMFS
+1227 GVIANGIQFSDIDMAEAVAESLF
-1238 GDTSYDVN
+1238 GTSTEGLFAEQGEAFAKKFVDQYN
-1246 SAIKAEVNAMVDE
+1246 AAIKAGFTD
-1259 VVNTAS
+1259 S
-1265 MTMSE
+1265 
-1270 FDGSAVREKLVSM
+1270 
-1283 LFDIDGNMRNDL
+1283 DIAKIFA
-1295 NESGKIVADFVN
+1295 ESGLPTMELDRIGEILKEAL
-1307 QMLNAG
+1307 Q
-1313 FDASQ
+1313 
-1318 LMSPYERL
+1318 
-1326 MGFAGNL
+1326 
-1333 FGKLS
+1333 
-1338 SDMVTQIA
+1338 
-1346 QISNNNPKIVDEIA
+1346 NNIA
-1360 DAYNQLIAMGF
+1360 DALGQEDFMSL
-1371 SKVDIAEIMKNANVY
+1371 VDWNENWENA
-1386 DWADATNLMIDHI
+1386 DLT
-1399 KQSILNKTGYKQLG
+1399 
-1413 ELVEDDEGNETWD
+1413 
-1426 EGLWG
+1426 
-1431 ELDIET
+1431 T
-1437 LKLIDS
+1437 LKLVKDYMDLGIEIEEIDELLANS
-1443 LVDAGVT
+1443 ES
-1450 LRDIQNVMDDS
+1450 M
-1461 GSVDE
+1461 DE
-1466 FSSKISDLAKELGA
+1466 FVEKLQRMGEAEGA
-1480 ELPEEGDKATKSL
+1480 ASEGSENTVKSL
-1493 KDLIKDIKTYKS
+1493 KELVNEIKNSKT
-1505 EMSSLD
+1505 EMSHLD
-1511 KLYDK
+1511 NLYNK
-1516 AVKNGKV
+1516 VIKNGKA
-1523 TLDDVLGSG
+1523 TIGDILDTG
-1532 LADDYPELLMIYDN
+1532 LADEYPELLMIYDQT
-1546 VDNLIAKI
+1546 DALIAKI
-1554 KELRELNVGKIAQ
+1554 KELRDLNIGKIAD
-1567 TVSDIMWNSESEAK
+1567 TVKNIMLTSESEAK
-1581 RSPFADQIAEAGLT
+1581 RSPFAKEIEEAGVK
-1595 TLKEYRDML
+1595 TLQEYRDLLVM
-1604 EQSGADFSE
+1604 SGESVAE
-1613 VDEYVNNSA
+1613 IDEYVNNSA
-1622 DAIKEAAAKTEE
+1622 ENIKNAAAATEE
-1634 AAETWLAAQ
+1634 AAETWLEAQ
-1643 AKIAETTDQVN
+1643 AKIAETTEQVN

-1698 YPNMIRA
+1698 YPNLIRA

-1714 KDSASTEAATKAQKN
+1714 KDRASTEAATKAQKN

-1737 ARYANAK
+1737 SRYANAK

-1792 YNAKEINKDN
+1792 YNAKETNKDN

-1815 SMLNMTADQILA
+1815 SMLGMTADQILA

-1944 KRDTTQKKKKN
+1944 KRDTTQKKN
-1955 RSSGGG
+1955 RSSGGGG

-2011 QGVIGYSQKE
+2011 QGVIGYSRKE
-2021 IQVLEAQND
+2021 IEVLTAQNE
-2030 VLRQNIEQIDKYR
+2030 VLQQNIDKIDEYR
-2043 KQKEAEL
+2043 KKKEAEL
-2050 EALDVS
+2050 ATLDVS

-2130 EITMENTILDIIK
+2130 EISMENTILDIIK

-2155 NTEARITALQEEK
+2155 NTDARITALQEEK

-2197 YNRIVADPT
+2197 YNRIIADPT
-2206 RAKEAKK
+2206 RAKEAQK
-2213 IQDEINALRKEMA
+2213 IQDEINSLRKEMA
-2226 WDAAEKEVE
+2226 WDAAEKEVK

-2280 DDEILDWLKQNS
+2280 DDEILDWLKENS

-2302 QHQMVNTWSDTLD
+2302 QRQMVDTWSDTLD

-2327 VEEIIAGGDDKIIQ
+2327 VEEIIAGGDDNIIQ

-2357 AEKYVDEWREELE
+2357 AEKYVEEWREELE

-2376 EAAFTIDAPNYVVM
+2376 EAAFTIDAPDYVVM

-2397 SGGGSGGGG
+2397 SGGSSGGG
-2406 GGGSSGGS
+2406 GGGSSGGN
-2414 QKNQNE
+2414 QKNQQE

-2537 NLELTGSGGVNVGDI
+2537 GITAGSESNVSVGDI

-2567 LAEKVSEVLMERIGR
+2567 LARKVSEVLMERIGR
-2582 TTVVGGLRINS
+2582 TAVVGGLRINSI